1 MSNVINQKASYKS
14 YIEYKKSILQDGG
27 KDLKEISIAIF
38 SDGSSI
44 HIEEVVSAAFVLEG
58 YRPIIKTY
66 EYGAYSSNLY
76 SERDSF
82 LGSCELIVVFPFI
95 EVKALNKLDD
105 PDSIQTQDS
114 IIDKWNSVWK
124 SPEVFAKPVVQF
136 LYASPRINKNIIR
149 SKNNSQIDSGLQLL
163 NAKLISS
170 APENVRFLDTSEIF
184 NMVGKMSSRD
194 ALSNYHL
201 SSPIPIKG
209 LVYAI
214 DFVRIYIRNELKKKF
229 KKLIVLDLDG
239 TLWGGVIGDDGYA
252 GIKVGEDSKL
262 DRAYGDFCSY
272 LKSLASRGILLAI
285 ASKNDEK
292 FVHDY
297 FSKPNPTGL
306 MLEDFVD
313 TKINWGEKY
322 KNILEISKKLNIL
335 HDSFVFI
342 DDNPVECEGVASRLP
357 EVMVI
362 NISEDP
368 TQSIFS
374 LDDLLL
380 FDPRTT
386 ESDALRAK
394 SYAAIEKTK
403 KLSRCFDSNFDF
415 LIDLKMQA
423 EFSEAT
429 DADFL
434 RLEQMEGKTNQFN
447 TATRRRIISDI
458 RQDIEKGAKIFT
470 IRMRDKFADYGL
482 ISYLNVEVSDKGS
495 LLVNDWLMSCRVF
508 SRKLEIFI
516 LKKILT
522 FFGEQKVI
530 KTILIKF
537 NETEKNK
544 VILDLL
550 TECEISF
557 TKADNMISIHNL
569 SQFSRI
575 KNVIEG

>member
-1 MSNVINQKASYKS
+1 MSHVINQKASYKS
-14 YIEYKKSILQDGG
+14 YLEYKKSLLLDGG
-27 KDLKEISIAIF
+27 KGLKDINIAIF
-38 SDGSSI
+38 SDGASI

-66 EYGAYSSNLY
+66 EYGTYSLSLFSEHNL
-76 SERDSF
+76 F
-82 LGSCELIVVFPFI
+82 LESCELFVIFPFI
-95 EVKALNKLDD
+95 EVKTLNKLDG
-105 PDSIQTQDS
+105 PDSIKTQDA

-124 SPEVFAKPVVQF
+124 SLEIFAKPVIQF
-136 LYASPRINKNIIR
+136 LYASPRLNKNIIR
-149 SKNNSQIDSGLQLL
+149 SKNNPPIDSGLQLL

-170 APENVRFLDTSEIF
+170 APENIRFLETSEIF

-209 LVYAI
+209 LIYAI
-214 DFVRIYIRNELKKKF
+214 EFVRIYIRTELKKRF

-239 TLWGGVIGDDGYA
+239 TLWGGVIGDDGYT
-252 GIKVGEDSKL
+252 GIKVGEDSNL
-262 DRAYGDFCSY
+262 DRAYSDFCSY
-272 LKSLASRGILLAI
+272 LKGLASRGILLAI
-285 ASKNDEK
+285 SSKNDEK

-306 MLEDFVD
+306 LLDNFVD

-322 KNILEISKKLNIL
+322 KNILELSEKLNIS

-342 DDNPVECEGVASRLP
+342 DDNPVECQGVASRLP

-362 NISEDP
+362 NVSEDP

-380 FDPRTT
+380 FDLRTT
-386 ESDALRAK
+386 ESDALRAQ
-394 SYAAIEKTK
+394 SYAAIEMTK
-403 KLSRCFDSNFDF
+403 KLSRSFDSNFDF
-415 LIDLKMQA
+415 LVDLKMQA
-423 EFSEAT
+423 EFCEAI
-429 DADFL
+429 DVDFL
-434 RLEQMEGKTNQFN
+434 RLEQMEGKINQFN
-447 TATRRRIISDI
+447 TTTRRRIISDI
-458 RQDIEKGAKIFT
+458 KLDIEKGAKIFT

-482 ISYLNVEVSDKGS
+482 ISYLNVEKNDSGS

-516 LKKILT
+516 LKKMLA
-522 FFGEQKVI
+522 FFGEQGDI
-530 KTILIKF
+530 KAILIKF
-537 NETEKNK
+537 NETQKNK

-557 TKADNMISIHNL
+557 TRADNLISIHDL
-569 SQFSRI
+569 SQFNRI

>member
-1 MSNVINQKASYKS
+1 M
-14 YIEYKKSILQDGG
+14 
-27 KDLKEISIAIF
+27 
-38 SDGSSI
+38 
-44 HIEEVVSAAFVLEG
+44 EG

-66 EYGAYSSNLY
+66 EYGTYSQNLF
-76 SERDSF
+76 SGCNSF
-82 LGSCELIVVFPFI
+82 FESCELFVIFPSI
-95 EVKALNKLDD
+95 EVKSLNRLDS
-105 PDSIQTQDS
+105 PDSVQIQDS
-114 IIDKWNSVWK
+114 ILDKWNSVWK
-124 SPEVFAKPVVQF
+124 FLEVFEKPVVQF
-136 LYASPRINKNIIR
+136 LYASPRLNKNIIR
-149 SKNNSQIDSGLQLL
+149 SKNNPQIDSGLQLL
-163 NAKLISS
+163 NAKLIFS
-170 APENVRFLDTSEIF
+170 APENVSFLETSEIL
-184 NMVGKMSSRD
+184 NMVGKRSSRD

-209 LVYAI
+209 LFYAVE
-214 DFVRIYIRNELKKKF
+214 FVRAYIRNELKKKF

-239 TLWGGVIGDDGYA
+239 TLWGGVIGDDGYS
-252 GIKVGEDSKL
+252 GIKVGEDSQL
-262 DRAYGDFCSY
+262 DRAYSDFCSY
-272 LKSLASRGILLAI
+272 LKVLASRGVLLAI
-285 ASKNDEK
+285 SSKNDEK

-306 MLEDFVD
+306 MLENFVD

-322 KNILEISKKLNIL
+322 KNILEIAKKLNIS

-342 DDNPVECEGVASRLP
+342 DDNPVECQGISSRLP

-368 TQSIFS
+368 TQSIYS

-386 ESDALRAK
+386 ESDALRAQ
-394 SYAAIEKTK
+394 SYAAIEMTK
-403 KLSRCFDSNFDF
+403 KLSRSFDSNFDF
-415 LIDLKMQA
+415 LVDLKMQA
-423 EFSEAT
+423 EFSEVI

-447 TATRRRIISDI
+447 TTTRRRTISDI
-458 RQDIEKGAKIFT
+458 KLDIEKGAKIFT

-482 ISYLNVEVSDKGS
+482 ISYLNVEVSDNGS

-516 LKKILT
+516 LKKLLA
-522 FFGEQKVI
+522 FFGEQKDI
-530 KTILIKF
+530 KNILIKF
-537 NETEKNK
+537 NKTEKNK

-550 TECEISF
+550 MECEISF
-557 TKADNMISIHNL
+557 TKSDNIISIHDL
-569 SQFSRI
+569 SQFNRI